1 MLADWELRVLHRNSQ
16 VAIFLPIKF
25 PLETSLLQYIPV
37 TQLFKYENKYKTK
50 KRVYFFKGC
59 AEEPI
64 FYCKKVPIHIYL

>member
-37 TQLFKYENKYKTK
+37 TQLFEYENNS
-50 KRVYFFKGC
+50 
-59 AEEPI
+59 I
-64 FYCKKVPIHIYL
+64 FDNSAIQFAVIEI